1 MIKILR
7 VFIGTLLGVYIAQYF
22 LPGFDVSGVSAY
34 LFGALIVMGSVFV
47 LKGLNF

>member
-7 VFIGTLLGVYIAQYF
+7 VFIGTGLGLFIADYLGFLSIHGIQY
-22 LPGFDVSGVSAY
+22 VW
-34 LFGALIVMGSVFV
+34 GALVVMAAVFV